1 MLANNISILKKS
13 LRVFCFGSLFCAPVW
28 SANIIIGGTGNALG
42 TMHLMADAYQ
52 EQHPDVTITVL
63 PSIGSSGAIKAIPK
77 GKIDIGLSSRPL
89 KENESA
95 LGAIDL
101 EYARTPTV
109 IAMSNRSSNTD
120 ISTNDLIDIYSGK
133 ITEWENGEL
142 IRPVTRQANDD
153 NTKQLKQLSPELK
166 SAMEKIDQHSKFL
179 FASTDQQAV
188 DLIEKAQG
196 SFGVTSLALILSEK
210 RPIHALKLNGIAPTP
225 EACISGEYPMIKHF
239 YFILPKQQLPSHV
252 KAFLDFVESEHGQ
265 DILIDNGSYPI

>member
-1 MLANNISILKKS
+1 M
-13 LRVFCFGSLFCAPVW
+13 
-28 SANIIIGGTGNALG
+28 
-42 TMHLMADAYQ
+42 MAQ
-52 EQHPDVTITVL
+52 C
-63 PSIGSSGAIKAIPK
+63 
-77 GKIDIGLSSRPL
+77 
-89 KENESA
+89 
-95 LGAIDL
+95 
-101 EYARTPTV
+101 
-109 IAMSNRSSNTD
+109 
-120 ISTNDLIDIYSGK
+120 
-133 ITEWENGEL
+133 
-142 IRPVTRQANDD
+142 
-153 NTKQLKQLSPELK
+153 
-166 SAMEKIDQHSKFL
+166 AMEKIDQHSKFL